1 MSTSGDAGPDT
12 PRLAARLRSLLAR
25 AEPRPRV
32 VDWSIFALV
41 LVEFVTG
48 MVSLTAGDPSQWL
61 LFDVHA
67 VVGPALVVLLVFKLR
82 RVRHRITD
90 RRLWD
95 RTTAISVLAAV
106 IAILAL
112 GTGFFW
118 VMGGDFDFLL
128 WNAMNVHIGLGLVL
142 IPLVFL
148 HLRARWRVPR
158 RVDFEGRRTALQYTG
173 LLVGGALFYRAQ
185 ETANRVFDTPGADRR
200 FTGSKPASDPGT
212 TGNAAFP
219 PTSWVADD
227 PDPIPPDDWEV
238 RVEGLVAESL
248 SFGPEAVVSGAD
260 DDPPQ
265 GGVAADSELRALL
278 DCTSGWYTEQ
288 DWRGVRVGDLLDA
301 AGPSEDARY
310 VRFVSVTGYRWSLP
324 IEEARDALLA
334 THVGGE
340 RLSHGHGF
348 PMRLVAPGRRGFQW
362 VKWIERVEVRRQGD
376 PTQWLVTLISGFD

>member
-1 MSTSGDAGPDT
+1 MPTSGDAGPDA
-12 PRLAARLRSLLAR
+12 PGVAARLRSLVAR
-25 AEPRPRV
+25 LEPPPRL
-32 VDWSIFALV
+32 VDWSIFTLV
-41 LVEFVTG
+41 LVAFVTG
-48 MVSLTAGDPSQWL
+48 LVSLTAGDPSQWF
-61 LFDVHA
+61 LFDIHA

-95 RTTAISVLAAV
+95 RTTAVSILAAAT
-106 IAILAL
+106 AILAL
-112 GTGFFW
+112 ATGFFW

-128 WNAMNVHIGLGLVL
+128 WNALNVHIGLGILLLPLVL
-142 IPLVFL
+142 L
-148 HLRARWRVPR
+148 HLRGRWRVPR

-185 ETANRVFDTPGADRR
+185 ETANRVFDTPGEDRR
-200 FTGSKPASDPGT
+200 FTGSKPASEPGT

-227 PDPIPPDDWEV
+227 PDPIPPDDWQV
-238 RVEGLVAESL
+238 RVDGLVAEPL
-248 SFGPEAVVSGAD
+248 TFGPESVDAPAPTSSDETPV
-260 DDPPQ
+260 PT
-265 GGVAADSELRALL
+265 DSELRALL

-288 DWRGVRVGDLLDA
+288 DWRGVRVGDLLDR
-301 AGPSEDARY
+301 AGASDDARY

-324 IEEARDALLA
+324 VEEARDALLA

-348 PMRLVAPGRRGFQW
+348 PLRLVAPNRRGFQW
-362 VKWIERVEVRRQGD
+362 VKWVVRVEVRERGD
-376 PTQWLVTLISGFD
+376 PAQWLVTLISGFD

>member
-1 MSTSGDAGPDT
+1 
-12 PRLAARLRSLLAR
+12 
-25 AEPRPRV
+25 

-41 LVEFVTG
+41 LVAFVTG
-48 MVSLTAGDPSQWL
+48 MISLTAGDPSQWF
-61 LFDVHA
+61 LFDIHA
-67 VVGPALVVLLVFKLR
+67 VVGPALVVLLFFKLR
-82 RVRHRITD
+82 RVRHRITN

-95 RTTAISVLAAV
+95 RTTAVSVLAAV
-106 IAILAL
+106 TALLAL
-112 GTGFFW
+112 GTGFYW

-128 WNAMNVHIGLGLVL
+128 WNALNVHIGLGILLLPLVL
-142 IPLVFL
+142 L

-185 ETANRVFDTPGADRR
+185 ETVNRVFDTPGADRR
-200 FTGSKPASDPGT
+200 FTGSKPASEPGA

-219 PTSWVADD
+219 PTSWVADN
-227 PDPIPPDDWEV
+227 PEPIPPDDWQV
-238 RVEGLVAESL
+238 RVDGMVAESL
-248 SFGPEAVVSGAD
+248 AFGPESVTGAGES
-260 DDPPQ
+260 P
-265 GGVAADSELRALL
+265 VATDSELRALL

-288 DWRGVRVGDLLDA
+288 DWRGVRVGDLLDR
-301 AGPSEDARY
+301 AGASDDARY

-348 PMRLVAPGRRGFQW
+348 PIRLVAPGRRGFQW
-362 VKWIERVEVRRQGD
+362 VKWIERVEVREQGD
-376 PTQWLVTLISGFD
+376 PAQWLVTLISGFD

>member
-1 MSTSGDAGPDT
+1 MPTSGDAGPDA
-12 PRLAARLRSLLAR
+12 PGIAARLRSLVAR
-25 AEPRPRV
+25 LEPPPRL
-32 VDWSIFALV
+32 VDWSIFTLV
-41 LVEFVTG
+41 LVAFVTG
-48 MVSLTAGDPSQWL
+48 LVSLTAGDPSQWF
-61 LFDVHA
+61 LFDIHA

-95 RTTAISVLAAV
+95 RTTAVSILAAAT
-106 IAILAL
+106 AILAL
-112 GTGFFW
+112 ATGFFW

-128 WNAMNVHIGLGLVL
+128 WNALNVHIGLGILLLPLVL
-142 IPLVFL
+142 L
-148 HLRARWRVPR
+148 HLRGRWRVPR

-200 FTGSKPASDPGT
+200 FTGSKPASEPGT

-227 PDPIPPDDWEV
+227 PDPIPPDDWQV
-238 RVEGLVAESL
+238 RVDGLVDEEL
-248 SFGPEAVVSGAD
+248 TFGPESVDAPAPTSSDETPV
-260 DDPPQ
+260 PT
-265 GGVAADSELRALL
+265 DSELRALL

-288 DWRGVRVGDLLDA
+288 DWRGVRVGDLLDR
-301 AGPSEDARY
+301 AGASDDARY

-324 IEEARDALLA
+324 VEEARDALLA

-348 PMRLVAPGRRGFQW
+348 PLRLVAPNRRGFQW
-362 VKWIERVEVRRQGD
+362 VKWVVRVEVREHGD
-376 PTQWLVTLISGFD
+376 PAQWLVTLISGFD